1 MWEVIMRDLSITL
14 EYLICTLNKKGALPS
29 TNPKASVCMI
39 IGGLLEM
46 QMEKCISMEDKKVI
60 VSAELPEHMSY
71 LKPLYDV
78 INQKKPMKAQKVV
91 ETYYASFTSKKL
103 NMLLDALLDE
113 LKSADAVESVK
124 TGLLG
129 SKEAFAPKKEAV
141 ISVIEKIR
149 AELLEDGDVSEDVI
163 ALTVLLDKSGQL
175 KEYFSKYEQKELK
188 EKLEVIRKSKAGTT
202 AKELLWYI
210 DSLDASIMISTMIS
224 STM

>member
-1 MWEVIMRDLSITL
+1 
-14 EYLICTLNKKGALPS
+14 
-29 TNPKASVCMI
+29 MI

-60 VSAELPEHMSY
+60 VSAIDTIELPEHMSY

>member
-1 MWEVIMRDLSITL
+1 MRDLSITQ

-149 AELLEDGDVSEDVI
+149 AKLLEDGDVSEDVI

>member
-188 EKLEVIRKSKAGTT
+188 EKLEVKHAI
-202 AKELLWYI
+202 
-210 DSLDASIMISTMIS
+210 
-224 STM
+224 

>member
-1 MWEVIMRDLSITL
+1 MRDLSITQ

-29 TNPKASVCMI
+29 ANPKAGICMI

>member
-1 MWEVIMRDLSITL
+1 MRDLSITQ